1 MVSALSPSVPAA
13 PRPTV
18 VAIVVNY
25 RTPQLTIE
33 CVESLLRSNGIVPQ
47 VIVIDNA
54 SGDDSLRLL
63 RASLAGRPG
72 VCVRERR
79 VNDGY
84 TGANNAGFAMAREA
98 AAPFALVLNSDTI
111 VAPDCVELLVDEM
124 GRDER
129 TALVHP
135 RIFSGDAPDRLWFG
149 GSTFSLWT
157 GCPVHVGLHRTEEHG
172 WRDARDLP
180 YATGCALLVRMDA
193 AESPL
198 FDASLFAYAEDLDL
212 SLRLRKRRW
221 RIRYVPE
228 AIVWHREGSSHRST
242 RGQSLRLYLNTRN
255 LLRVVSRHARWYHWP
270 VLAPMLAVNV
280 VGRFAV
286 LALRQGNISGF
297 MAVLRGCRDA
307 LTGGRHAVETGREH

>member
-1 MVSALSPSVPAA
+1 MVSAPLPSEPPP

-25 RTPQLTIE
+25 RTPRLAID
-33 CVESLLRSNGIVPQ
+33 CVESLLRSMGVVPQ

-54 SGDDSLRLL
+54 SGDDSVALL
-63 RASLAGRPG
+63 RASLDGRPG
-72 VCVRERR
+72 VSVRERR

-84 TGANNAGFAMAREA
+84 TGANNAGYEMAREMGA
-98 AAPFALVLNSDTI
+98 RFALVLNSDT
-111 VAPDCVELLVDEM
+111 VVSPDCVERLVDEM
-124 GRDER
+124 ERDER

-135 RIFSGDAPDRLWFG
+135 RIFYGDAPDRLWFG

-172 WRDARDLP
+172 WREARDLP

-193 AESPL
+193 VESPL

-212 SLRLRKRRW
+212 SLRLRERRW

-228 AIVWHREGSSHRST
+228 AIVWHHEGSSHRST

-280 VGRFAV
+280 VGRFAA
-286 LALRQGNISGF
+286 LALRQGNVSGVVS
-297 MAVLRGCRDA
+297 VLRGSRDA
-307 LTGGRHAVETGREH
+307 ITGGRHAVETA